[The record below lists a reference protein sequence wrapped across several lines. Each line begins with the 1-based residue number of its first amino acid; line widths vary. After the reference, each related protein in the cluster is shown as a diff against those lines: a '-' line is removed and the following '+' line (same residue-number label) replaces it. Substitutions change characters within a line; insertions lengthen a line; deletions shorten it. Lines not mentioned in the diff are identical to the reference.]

1 MESTAVDNTK
11 MVCDMD
17 EHGSLKKD
25 AFSVATSAMEAHDE
39 EKAIS
44 KHIKDHFDGKYGPN
58 WHCIVGA
65 DFSAFVSHES
75 KSFIFFYVG
84 KTAVCLY
91 RA

>member
-1 MESTAVDNTK
+1 MQSTAIDNTK
-11 MVCDMD
+11 MICDMD
-17 EHGSLKKD
+17 DHGPWKKD
-25 AFSVATSAMEAHDE
+25 ALSVATAAMEAHDE

-44 KHIKDHFDGKYGPN
+44 KHIKDHFDSQYGPN

-65 DFSAFVSHES
+65 DFSAEVSHES